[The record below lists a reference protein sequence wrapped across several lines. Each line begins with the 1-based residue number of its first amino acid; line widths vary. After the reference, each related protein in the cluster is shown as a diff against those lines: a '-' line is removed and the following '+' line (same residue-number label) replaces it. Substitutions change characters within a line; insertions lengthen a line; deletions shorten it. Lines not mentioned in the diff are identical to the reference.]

1 MPSAP
6 GNGEKWCAPVCHDGK
21 VTYEW
26 DEQAWKEAADYR
38 ISEPDV
44 DLLKAQCIRKATDLG
59 HEGVRGHT
67 VRFSVTSWDEPPGLP
82 EGVSRTG
89 RISRGDVLDIGQQVR
104 ARMRP
109 ATDLLVASFIW
120 GWGTAGYGPRR
131 LRDIRAAAG
140 DQLEASLQ
148 RALDAIG
155 QDRAA
160 PDPIAGYA
168 CFYGG
173 FDHHER
179 TAPGQQPYSRLDG
192 FGPAFFTKFLY
203 FCTPGALIL
212 DNLLANA
219 VHRLSRLP
227 HLVTGNGHSLAW
239 TPYRYAVYLH
249 WMAQTAQ
256 TARVEP
262 ELLELT
268 LFKPPADLSEKGDAA
283 D

>member
-1 MPSAP
+1 
-6 GNGEKWCAPVCHDGK
+6 
-21 VTYEW
+21 
-26 DEQAWKEAADYR
+26 
-38 ISEPDV
+38 
-44 DLLKAQCIRKATDLG
+44 
-59 HEGVRGHT
+59 VRGHT
-67 VRFSVTSWDEPPGLP
+67 VSFSVKSWDEPPGLP
-82 EGVSRTG
+82 EGVPRTG
-89 RISRGDVLDIGQQVR
+89 CISRGEVLDIGRQVR

-131 LRDIRAAAG
+131 LRTIRAAAG
-140 DQLEASLQ
+140 DQMEASLQ

-155 QDRAA
+155 QDPAA

-173 FDHHER
+173 LDYHDR
-179 TAPGQQPYSRLDG
+179 AAPGQQPYSRLHG

-212 DNLLANA
+212 DNRLANA
-219 VHRLSRLP
+219 VHRLSQLP
-227 HLVTGNGHSLAW
+227 YLVTLDGHSLAW

-256 TARVEP
+256 AAGVEP

-268 LFKPPADLSEKGDAA
+268 LFKPPGDLSEDGDAA